1 MRRYTV
7 RGYRYDIG
15 SPMERLQELE
25 NKLEDG
31 YLLEAPCKIG
41 DTAYAVCE
49 DLDVDGEFE
58 LYEYE
63 VKGIYLN
70 KDGWCVL
77 DDSEIIS
84 ELGTEWA
91 ILDRAEAER
100 VKAEKECAVI

>member
-7 RGYRYDIG
+7 REHTYEDG
-15 SPMERLQELE
+15 SPMKRLQELE

-63 VKGIYLN
+63 VKGICLK

-77 DDSEIIS
+77 DDSGEMYEILS
-84 ELGTEWA
+84 EDAL
-91 ILDRAEAER
+91 LDRTEAEHLLMDR
-100 VKAEKECAVI
+100 RMSV

>member
-7 RGYRYDIG
+7 REHRYEYG

-25 NKLEDG
+25 NKLEEG
-31 YLLEAPCKIG
+31 MLLEAPCKVG

-63 VKGIYLN
+63 VEGICLK
-70 KDGWCVL
+70 KDGWHVL
-77 DDSEIIS
+77 DDSGDLFK
-84 ELGTEWA
+84 LGSEWA
-91 ILDRAEAER
+91 MLSRSDAEDLLLDRR
-100 VKAEKECAVI
+100 MSV

>member
-7 RGYRYDIG
+7 REHRYEDS
-15 SPMERLQELE
+15 SPMKRLQELE

-49 DLDVDGEFE
+49 DLDVDGEFKI
-58 LYEYE
+58 YEYE
-63 VKGIYLN
+63 VKGICLK

-77 DDSEIIS
+77 DDSGEMFEILS
-84 ELGTEWA
+84 EYAL
-91 ILDRAEAER
+91 LDRTESEHLLMDR
-100 VKAEKECAVI
+100 RMGV